1 MSRSRGFVFVR
12 VFLVSGRDEL
22 ELEQGLLSWAVAR
35 LDGAFQMFLN
45 VCVASKCLGSQ
56 TKECCPVVKKRETA
70 CIDLGH
76 ACSHDTMSPLGANA
90 RLGG

>member
-1 MSRSRGFVFVR
+1 MSRSRGCVFVR

-56 TKECCPVVKKRETA
+56 TKECIPVVKKKG
-70 CIDLGH
+70 DLGH
-76 ACSHDTMSPLGANA
+76 ACNHDTMSPLGTNA